1 MLTLTDFVPL
11 SHLVTV
17 MAVLLIFL
25 TDSRGKEIPVAL
37 EPFVGFILMQITWLY
52 SALSPFLLLSSLAY
66 DKVDVAGGPFGQ
78 FACPS
83 ASQPA
88 RMSASKKSVIHSAI
102 YSLSQSVKSSQ
113 SSQVKSVKSVT
124 QSLSHSVT
132 QSLSHSVTQSLSQY
146 LLVSSKTSKTNK
158 CTSKCSKCFPVLNFG
173 TKLICASLCPQMVLV
188 NCA

>member
-66 DKVDVAGGPFGQ
+66 DKVDVAGGPFGP

-83 ASQPA
+83 ASQPASQPA

-113 SSQVKSVKSVT
+113 VSQVKSSQSSQSS

-132 QSLSHSVTQSLSQY
+132 QSVPLSQ
-146 LLVSSKTSKTNK
+146 
-158 CTSKCSKCFPVLNFG
+158 F
-173 TKLICASLCPQMVLV
+173 
-188 NCA
+188 